1 MANNNN
7 KHKNELSQHNIDSI
21 DLVIVNLY
29 PFIET
34 IREEKTTLE
43 KAIENIDIGGPTMI
57 RAAAKNFLNVI
68 PVIDPDDYQWIYES
82 MKNSKSPKKSITVS
96 QRKSLAVKAFEHISV
111 YDATITNYLKETGAK
126 LNVNVVFPSE
136 VDELVLQILLLSE
149 GGFNTERIGATPVM
163 AVAVIV

>member
-1 MANNNN
+1 MRAIISVSNKNGLQNFARNLVDLGFEIISTGGTKQFLENNQIPVTAVSEITKFPEILDGRVKTLHPSIHGGILANNNN

-82 MKNSKSPKKSITVS
+82 YEYGYI
-96 QRKSLAVKAFEHISV
+96 
-111 YDATITNYLKETGAK
+111 
-126 LNVNVVFPSE
+126 
-136 VDELVLQILLLSE
+136 
-149 GGFNTERIGATPVM
+149 
-163 AVAVIV
+163 